1 MDITELN
8 PVLPQRIAVVW
19 NARIVRV
26 EDLQINAVEVRPA
39 RCICTSLV
47 KKVSSNIRRVHYHET
62 GSQSLDSKN
71 IAFV

>member
-8 PVLPQRIAVVW
+8 PVLPQRFAVVW
-19 NARIVRV
+19 NARIERV
-26 EDLQINAVEVRPA
+26 EDLQINAMEVRPA

-47 KKVSSNIRRVHYHET
+47 KKVSSNICRVHYHEN